1 MCGCML
7 MHAMMNH
14 QGHQADTLSDAG
26 ANTNPTSGR
35 RQCIHCG
42 FTLQPDFTF
51 CPGCGMS
58 VRTAVCP
65 ACGQKV
71 DLDWRA
77 CAFCGSPL
85 DEVQEQPAHH

>member
-7 MHAMMNH
+7 LHAAMGH
-14 QGHQADTLSDAG
+14 QGHQHDAPAG
-26 ANTNPTSGR
+26 TTVDASHQAR
-35 RQCIHCG
+35 CIHCG
-42 FTLQPDFTF
+42 FGLQEGFAF

-58 VRTAVCP
+58 LQTATCP

-71 DLDWRA
+71 ETGWRA

-85 DEVQEQPAHH
+85 GKSAE